1 MSIAAQD
8 AAPVEVEVAR
18 SDTDLVARFVAVK
31 DEAAFAELVRRHSGV
46 VMGVCRRVLGNA
58 DDVDDVFQATFLVFV
73 RDAARVKKRASLA
86 SWLYGVAYRLAVR
99 VAQQKQRRRE
109 TEQVDDHSLTSRSG
123 LGDDTLTELV
133 NRYDQQLVDA
143 ELNALPDRY
152 RQPLVLRYLVGKS
165 PREVAGELGITIDA
179 VDGLLKRGKDKLR
192 AGLIRRGG
200 LMWATLVA
208 VQLTQQTAQATSPE
222 ALIEATVQTGLAWN
236 SANPSALDLISDRVL
251 ELSGKE
257 LATMTTLTKT
267 GLAIGLT
274 TGALALGLGGAGL
287 LVNHL
292 PGRANAGIVSTLP
305 LASSSSRS
313 LEMTALTA
321 DPNAGEAV
329 LDAGQAPPQLP
340 GLGDEGNGASG
351 FAGGS
356 GSGAGGTASATSS
369 IANASTTWDFKPRS
383 PSVVKID
390 QAMTDPT
397 EIAFVD
403 TPLAEVLDFLKELHQ
418 IEFFLDKEALT
429 ADGIATDQLI
439 NLSLSGIRLRSAL
452 NLILEPLLLDYVIK
466 DEVLFITTRNKT
478 DEMMETRVYNVGR
491 IPHLLPKE
499 LLEIIVGVADVPV
512 HSFGGGVDGGKEAG
526 GSSVP
531 TSGEGI
537 SGGVATPTN
546 GAVRNTGGGTGSN
559 NTSLIPNARWEARDG
574 EGGTAWAG
582 KTTLI
587 IRQNQRVHHEIVEL
601 LNQLA
606 QEEAAPSKT
615 SNNLGGRS
623 GEPKPA
629 SQPPAGSPFGN
640 STGTIGDA
648 FIPAA
653 KAPTGSGGSTP
664 TKPSGR

>member
-58 DDVDDVFQATFLVFV
+58 DDVDDVFQATFLVLV

-109 TEQVDDHSLTSRSG
+109 TEQVDDHSRTSQSG

-208 VQLTQQTAQATSPE
+208 VQLTQQTAQAASPK

-287 LVNHL
+287 LINHL

-321 DPNAGEAV
+321 DPDSGEALV
-329 LDAGQAPPQLP
+329 DAGTAPEQPAEVDKSAAPPQRP
-340 GLGDEGNGASG
+340 AIGDEGNVASG
-351 FAGGS
+351 LGG
-356 GSGAGGTASATSS
+356 GRDPNVGGP
-369 IANASTTWDFKPRS
+369 ANAASLAANGPTKWDFKPRS
-383 PSVVKID
+383 PLVARIES
-390 QAMTDPT
+390 ALTDPT
-397 EIAFVD
+397 ETAFVD
-403 TPLAEVLDFLKELHQ
+403 SPLHEALAFLCTLHK
-418 IEFFLDKEALT
+418 IEMALDKEALV
-429 ADGIATDQLI
+429 AEGIATDQLV
-439 NLSLSGIRLRSAL
+439 NLRISGVSLHSGL

-466 DEVLFITTRNKT
+466 NEVLLITTKVKA
-478 DEMMETRVYNVGR
+478 EEIMETRVYNVAR
-491 IPHLLPKE
+491 ILHLTPKE
-499 LLEIIVGVADVPV
+499 LVEIIVG
-512 HSFGGGVDGGKEAG
+512 
-526 GSSVP
+526 GSSVQNAQGGSVGSAVGGAPGGVGKASAGSSLP
-531 TSGEGI
+531 TEPKNGSLI
-537 SGGVATPTN
+537 SGSVK
-546 GAVRNTGGGTGSN
+546 
-559 NTSLIPNARWEARDG
+559 WEEIQG

-587 IRQNQRVHHEIVEL
+587 IRQTQRVHREIVEL
-601 LNQLA
+601 LDQLV
-606 QEEAAPSKT
+606 QEETVQTKT
-615 SNNLGGRS
+615 PAVPGGRS
-623 GEPKPA
+623 GGLNPIPPPPA
-629 SQPPAGSPFGN
+629 SSFGSEGA
-640 STGTIGDA
+640 TGGG
-648 FIPAA
+648 FSPAA
-653 KAPTGSGGSTP
+653 KGPPGSGGSVP
-664 TKPSGR
+664 TKPGGR